1 MINCDATQLSAAES
15 YVHRPIIL
23 ANLPSPHLFC
33 VLFTPHPRAPP
44 VLHARHS
51 PTATHQ
57 PAILHSQ
64 SPSPHAASDPTAR
77 LAYCFRSNPRGHG
90 GARGGSHPTQVQV
103 VTSSDSTP
111 LGRTLG
117 PARTRTRA
125 AVKTTR
131 GGRSLARRARES
143 TTPTT
148 PHTQTHTL
156 LSAHK
161 LSSYHRPVS
170 SPT

>member
-1 MINCDATQLSAAES
+1 MPPNYPQQNLMCIAQLYLPICRHLTCSVFCSPPTHGRLPFFTHATPPPQLTNQPSSTPRVPVRTQPATQ
-15 YVHRPIIL
+15 
-23 ANLPSPHLFC
+23 
-33 VLFTPHPRAPP
+33 
-44 VLHARHS
+44 
-51 PTATHQ
+51 
-57 PAILHSQ
+57 
-64 SPSPHAASDPTAR
+64 
-77 LAYCFRSNPRGHG
+77 PRGSHTVSAPTHGGTG

-103 VTSSDSTP
+103 VTSGDSTP